1 MENIFNSFYPNI
13 SDYLYFYLNDN
24 LKWDLRNALITNANG

>member
-13 SDYLYFYLNDN
+13 SDYFYLNDN